1 VRPDDELP
9 KLICATCFIK
19 IESIDKF
26 SYIARKTEEN
36 FLTWLRKSKLV
47 NDEDY
52 LTQTIV
58 ETSTNS
64 DFSFNNITI
73 KKEIKQNEQ
82 QHKIIYKTYRNPRNP
97 RYVDHITLE
106 QIINDQ
112 IVKNPKMSP
121 TTIVVEDRPPRKKIR
136 ASQEPPDDNSVVSSH
151 YPNVLLGQMIKDQEL
166 LKLMLKALKWAE
178 YDKNASYEELL
189 ERLKQTNSREILTN
203 KNLLNDNDVMLLL
216 KSYTGNNTNLFN
228 VQKIPYKLFPTNYQA
243 QVVQVKPQNP
253 EPTSAEKPKTINRPR
268 IKYVERKL
276 NFLNENVTR
285 MEVGL
290 DPSLFLLERN
300 EAGGSI
306 ARKEAPTPK
315 EKEVLVEDNEGESN
329 LQISK
334 VETLSKT
341 DLNKNMLKSP
351 VKVVKLYEA
360 STNKIQA
367 YKIVKTDKGT
377 NTQIQNSIKLVE
389 KPKVVAGETTKIDG
403 GKSILKTYS
412 RKDQLENKKAEV
424 KNNEEQV
431 DLSTKDGDTKKPE
444 EPEIKEDPEEKI
456 ESIQENERTE
466 PVEEKE
472 TENELKS
479 SKASRKSKEK
489 SLEIE
494 VSYETFSFTTLSQI
508 IPLLNSKFF

>member
-1 VRPDDELP
+1 M
-9 KLICATCFIK
+9 
-19 IESIDKF
+19 
-26 SYIARKTEEN
+26 
-36 FLTWLRKSKLV
+36 
-47 NDEDY
+47 
-52 LTQTIV
+52 
-58 ETSTNS
+58 
-64 DFSFNNITI
+64 
-73 KKEIKQNEQ
+73 
-82 QHKIIYKTYRNPRNP
+82 
-97 RYVDHITLE
+97 DHITLE

-136 ASQEPPDDNSVVSSH
+136 ASQEPPDDNSVVSSN

-166 LKLMLKALKWAE
+166 LKLMLKALKWAD

-243 QVVQVKPQNP
+243 QIVQVKPQNP

-315 EKEVLVEDNEGESN
+315 EKDVLVEDNEGELN

-341 DLNKNMLKSP
+341 DLNKNTLKSP
-351 VKVVKLYEA
+351 VKVVKMYEA

-377 NTQIQNSIKLVE
+377 NTQTQNSIKLVE
-389 KPKVVAGETTKIDG
+389 KPKVVAGETTKIGG

-412 RKDQLENKKAEV
+412 RKDQLENKKGEV
-424 KNNEEQV
+424 RNNEEQV
-431 DLSTKDGDTKKPE
+431 DLTTQDGDTKKPDE
-444 EPEIKEDPEEKI
+444 SEIKVDPKEPEEKI
-456 ESIQENERTE
+456 ESIQENEKTE

-479 SKASRKSKEK
+479 SRESRKSKEK

-494 VSYETFSFTTLSQI
+494 VSYEALSLTTLW
-508 IPLLNSKFF
+508 